1 MGIIKKTSRI
11 FYTIIA
17 IGIGFTI
24 VYGLTLVGEQSK
36 GPIETVLTKASEKVQ
51 DAEESIIL
59 EQRETKREDKLVW
72 FNEIKNSKQ
81 KLLKS
86 KIILF
91 GASDSSKKDSF
102 ENILTLEDSLK
113 TTFPLI
119 HIYAAWGGKSEE
131 QFPSLQV
138 NAIENL
144 GSVPVVTWEP
154 WVTDFEEEKMP
165 GIGRIEDR
173 EKGSMTQIAA
183 GKYDSYISKWAK
195 DAKKFGKPIYVRL
208 GHEMNEPYRYPWGP
222 QNNTPQ
228 DYVSGWRHIHDVFE
242 NVGAKNIIWVW
253 SPHTAYGYFNEYYP
267 GPEYVD
273 IVATGVLNYGT
284 ATSWSQWWTF
294 TEIFGAHYAELS
306 SFNKPIMI
314 AEFGSLNTGGSRN
327 KWFREA
333 LNDMPNKYPAIKS
346 ILYFHYSGDKTTTD
360 RAVNWQIKK
369 DTTLTKTIRN
379 EVNKWNTI
387 YKSK

>member
-1 MGIIKKTSRI
+1 MGILRKSSRLI
-11 FYTIIA
+11 YTLIA
-17 IGIGFTI
+17 VGVGFSI

-51 DAEESIIL
+51 TVEEDIIL
-59 EQRETKREDKLVW
+59 DKREAKRSDNLVW
-72 FNEIKNSKQ
+72 FEKIKNSKQ
-81 KLLKS
+81 KLLSS

-91 GASDSSKKDSF
+91 GASDSSSKDSF

-119 HIYAAWGGKSEE
+119 HIYAAWGGKQDE
-131 QFPSLQV
+131 QFPSQQV
-138 NAIENL
+138 DAIYEL
-144 GSVPVVTWEP
+144 GSLPVITWEP
-154 WVTDFEEEKMP
+154 WVTDFDETKMP

-173 EKGSMTQIAA
+173 EKGSMTQVAA
-183 GKYDSYISKWAK
+183 GKYDSYIKTWAK
-195 DAKKFGKPIYVRL
+195 EAKSKQKPIYVRL

-228 DYVSGWRHIHDVFE
+228 EFVAGWKHIHDIFTSMGAT
-242 NVGAKNIIWVW
+242 NVIWIW
-253 SPHTAYGYFNEYYP
+253 SPHLAYGYFNDYYP
-267 GPEYVD
+267 GSDYVD
-273 IVATGVLNYGT
+273 IVGTGVLNYGT

-294 TEIFGAHYAELS
+294 KEIFGAHYQELS
-306 SFNKPIMI
+306 NFNKPIMI

-327 KWFREA
+327 QWFKDA
-333 LNDMPNKYPAIKS
+333 LTDLPNKYPAIKS

-369 DTTLTKTIRN
+369 DPSLTKTIRN
-379 EVNKWNTI
+379 EIEKWNTI
-387 YKSK
+387 YKP